1 MLWLA
6 RYLGLR
12 TRGGMSNSI
21 YRLRLTSEPSL
32 RRGGPSTLPPSSAS
46 LLPMTAALNAG
57 SLLTPDA
64 MRRLSALALRSRYV
78 VEGSRAGQHA
88 SPLKG
93 ASVEFADHRTY
104 VKGDNLRQLDW
115 KVLGRT
121 ERLYVK
127 QFREETNLRV
137 HILLDVSGSMAFRAG
152 GRPTKHAYGC
162 GLAAALGYIITVQQ
176 DSLGLCAFDRVVR
189 AELPARS
196 GSRHFR
202 FFLDELAR
210 HEPQGGTDTGFALH
224 ALAERLAR
232 RGLVILIS
240 DLFDDADTIF
250 RALAH
255 FRKKR
260 HDVIVFQV
268 LDPAELELDVPR
280 GSELVDLET
289 GEKMEVDA
297 DLVRREYKRVLG
309 EVIAR
314 CRENCARLGVD
325 HRLVSTA
332 EDREDF
338 VRHYLDERRRI
349 AA

>member
-1 MLWLA
+1 
-6 RYLGLR
+6 
-12 TRGGMSNSI
+12 
-21 YRLRLTSEPSL
+21 
-32 RRGGPSTLPPSSAS
+32 
-46 LLPMTAALNAG
+46 MTPALDAG

-64 MRRLSALALRSRYV
+64 MQRLAALALRSRYV

-93 ASVEFADHRTY
+93 ASVEFADHRAY
-104 VKGDNLRQLDW
+104 VKGDSLRQLDW

-137 HILLDVSGSMAFRAG
+137 HVLLDVSGSMAFSSG

-162 GLAAALGYIITVQQ
+162 GLAAALGYLVTVQQ
-176 DSLGLCAFDRVVR
+176 DSLGLFAFDRALR

-202 FFLDELAR
+202 RFLEELAR
-210 HEPQGGTDTGFALH
+210 HAPEGGTDTGLALH

-232 RGLVILIS
+232 RGLVVLIS
-240 DLFDDADTIF
+240 DLFDDADAVF

-289 GEKMEVDA
+289 GERLEVDA
-297 DLVRREYKRVLG
+297 DLARREYKRVLG
-309 EVIAR
+309 EAIAR
-314 CRENCARLGVD
+314 CRQHCARLGVD

-332 EDREDF
+332 DDREEF

-349 AA
+349 SG